1 VPVEGDTVEEAKRAL
16 AADLAAQMRLL
27 FLLSTSHQG
36 QIAAPLK
43 ANLDCLKSFLSPRPD
58 IGKSQA

>member
-43 ANLDCLKSFLSPRPD
+43 ANFDTLKSFLAPRM
-58 IGKSQA
+58 